1 MSTRL
6 IPYASLEPSPWKN
19 GGGSTTTVMV
29 SPPGATL
36 EDFDWRVSL
45 ATIAQDGPFSLF
57 PGIDRTLA
65 LVDGRGVLLDFDDG
79 RKAVLDAHN
88 RVCEFA
94 GEAHLGARLVDGP
107 TIDFNLMTRRVACRH
122 QFGCRLLDGESQF
135 APRGDV
141 TLLFMAAGE
150 YLELRNHAERMPLV
164 RYDSV
169 LFEPGERWTLAAREA
184 TVFVADIWYL

>member
-1 MSTRL
+1 MTTRL

-19 GGGSTTTVMV
+19 GGGSTTTITV

-65 LVDGRGVLLDFDDG
+65 LVDGRGVLLEFDG
-79 RKAVLDAHN
+79 ERKAVLDAHN
-88 RVCEFA
+88 RICEFA
-94 GEAHLGARLVDGP
+94 GEARVDARLVDGP
-107 TIDFNLMTRRVACRH
+107 TVDFNLMTRRTVCRH
-122 QFGCRLLDGESQF
+122 QFGCRVLDGESEF

-141 TLLFMAAGE
+141 TLLFMAAGDH
-150 YLELRNHAERMPLV
+150 LELHNSAERMPLV
-164 RYDSV
+164 RLDSV
-169 LFEPGERWTLAAREA
+169 LFEAGTRWTLNAREA

>member
-19 GGGSTTTVMV
+19 GGGSTTSVVV

-36 EDFDWRVSL
+36 DDFDWRVSL

-65 LVDGRGVLLDFDDG
+65 LVDGRGVLLEFDDDH
-79 RKAVLDAHN
+79 KAVVDAHN
-88 RVCEFA
+88 RTCAFP
-94 GEAHLGARLVDGP
+94 GEVQVTGRLVDGP
-107 TIDFNLMTRRVACRH
+107 TVDFNLMTRRAVCRH
-122 QFGCRLLDGESQF
+122 QFGCRVLDGESDF

-150 YLELRNHAERMPLV
+150 YLELHNSSERMPLV

-169 LFEPGERWTLAAREA
+169 LFEPGARWTLSARAA